1 MEIEPADAQT
11 DRYCVNR
18 PGETEKLAETN
29 NIHRIARLVVAFA
42 IGIAVALYAYDRVT
56 DPEPALQR
64 AQEEAAVL
72 ASRAILADYLA
83 VGPGLQIVDPL
94 APDRVAGKV
103 FVYPTAE
110 GFDVSGHYRRSGA
123 ARWHPFLM
131 RLDHDRRLLD
141 LSVADDDEQLR
152 QRSASDP
159 RLRVVD
165 DRPGK

>member
-1 MEIEPADAQT
+1 M
-11 DRYCVNR
+11 V
-18 PGETEKLAETN
+18 EKN
-29 NIHRIARLVVAFA
+29 NIHRFVRLVVAFA

-72 ASRAILADYLA
+72 ASRSILADYLA

-94 APDRVAGKV
+94 APDRVVGKV
-103 FVYPTAE
+103 FVYPSAE
-110 GFDVSGHYRRSGA
+110 GFDVSGHYRRSDT

-131 RLDHDRRLLD
+131 RLDHNAGLLD

-152 QRSASDP
+152 QRSAADP

-165 DRPGK
+165 DRPEK